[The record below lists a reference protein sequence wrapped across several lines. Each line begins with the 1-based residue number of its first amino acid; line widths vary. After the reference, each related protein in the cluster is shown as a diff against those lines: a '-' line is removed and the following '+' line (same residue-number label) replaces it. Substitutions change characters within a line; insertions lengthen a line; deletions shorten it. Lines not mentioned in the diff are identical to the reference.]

1 VWRLPAAY
9 STLRLITYGTPPSE
23 NCEKKYAA
31 LASRWSRKFLAVIP
45 VHLGFGPTLACAI
58 DSGEL
63 GLQGRESAIE

>member
-1 VWRLPAAY
+1 MTLLSAA
-9 STLRLITYGTPPSE
+9 SPSLDVRRF
-23 NCEKKYAA
+23 AA
-31 LASRWSRKFLAVIP
+31 KQKLAVIP